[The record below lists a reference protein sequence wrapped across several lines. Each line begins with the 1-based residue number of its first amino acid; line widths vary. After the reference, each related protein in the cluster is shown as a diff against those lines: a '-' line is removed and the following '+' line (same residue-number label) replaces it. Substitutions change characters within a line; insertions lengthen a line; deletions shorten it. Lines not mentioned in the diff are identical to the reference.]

1 MAMSERPPSVQ
12 LELIGAVTL
21 EFSLETS
28 GLLIRSGKAK
38 EILGAADIQP
48 LTIHRPY
55 EIKYDETN
63 KRVYHLEVP
72 YIPAS
77 SLKGRMRS
85 LLELAFNLPLHTTDG
100 KIYLH
105 MRVAGQ
111 KVEDPDPYCPIDNVF
126 GSPAIDFNR
135 LSDQGVD
142 YLFNC
147 WAPTRAIFR
156 DLYPSERYIKELC
169 KSKGD
174 CSYITLDD
182 FVEEKWENRI
192 DRVTSTA
199 DPRNLLRLRPGV
211 EFSGGITFLVFDLD
225 VCPRKECEEKSAY
238 RDKVGGLPAK
248 FYLETLLKGFELV
261 EATYLGA
268 SGTRGY
274 GQVKFKELQAEFKP
288 IAPRA
293 EGVAPPAVKG
303 KDLAEFTANVRGWG
317 LWNELKGLCKS

>member
-1 MAMSERPPSVQ
+1 MSERPPSVQ

-77 SLKGRMRS
+77 SLKGRVRS

-126 GSPAIDFNR
+126 GSPAMDFNR
-135 LSDQGVD
+135 LSEQGVD

-147 WAPTRAIFR
+147 WAPTRAVFR
-156 DLYPSERYIKELC
+156 DLYPSESYVKYLC
-169 KSKGD
+169 GAKGD
-174 CSYITLDD
+174 CGYITLDD

-199 DPRNLLRLRPGV
+199 DPRNLLRLRPGA

-225 VCPRKECEEKSAY
+225 VCPRKECAEKSAY
-238 RDKVGGLPAK
+238 KDKAGDLPAK
-248 FYLETLLKGFELV
+248 FYLDSLLKGLELV

-274 GQVKFKELQAEFKP
+274 GQVKFKGLRAEFRP

-293 EGVAPPAVKG
+293 EGVAPPAVEG
-303 KDLAEFTANVRGWG
+303 KDLAEFTAKVREWG
-317 LWNELKGLCKS
+317 LWNGLKGLCKS

>member
-1 MAMSERPPSVQ
+1 MSAAMSLGSTQ
-12 LELIGAVTL
+12 LELVGIVDIR
-21 EFSLETS
+21 FKLETY
-28 GLLIRSGKAK
+28 GLLIRSGRAK
-38 EILGAADIQP
+38 EILGAADVVP
-48 LTIHRPY
+48 MTISRTY
-55 EIKYDETN
+55 TVQNVTRTI
-63 KRVYHLEVP
+63 EVP

-77 SLKGRMRS
+77 SLKGKTRS
-85 LLELAFNLPLHTTDG
+85 LLEIAYNLPLYTTDN

-105 MRVAGQ
+105 MRVV
-111 KVEDPDPYCPIDNVF
+111 KDDVVHEDPYCPIDNIF
-126 GSPAIDFNR
+126 GTPAIDGER
-135 LSDQGVD
+135 LKKKGLQN
-142 YLFNC
+142 LFKC
-147 WAPTRAIFR
+147 WAPSRAIFR
-156 DLYPSERYIKELC
+156 DLFPSVEYIKGLC
-169 KSKGD
+169 EEKS
-174 CSYITLDD
+174 CSDITLDD

-225 VCPRKECEEKSAY
+225 VCPRRECEEKSAY

-288 IAPRA
+288 ISPRA
-293 EGVAPPAVKG
+293 EGVAPPLVEG

-317 LWNELKGLCKS
+317 LWNGLKGLCES